1 MRPPL
6 VCYRHLPVRGHLLHQ
21 LHELT
26 RRLLWLQLR
35 VGLRRGRPPAPGVR
49 GSPWRVPSSPGQGM
63 EAPHLARECGPRPP
77 STPHVPAGRRQ
88 SGRQQCRASSSTCE
102 SGQLG
107 SGRRP
112 RSIQQDRN
120 VKREPLH
127 TIQVASTGS
136 RHLPV
141 CLGQD
146 STTEGLRGLGQVALP
161 SEPQFLHLQSGLVVT
176 ALPHRVTVIRI

>member
-1 MRPPL
+1 M
-6 VCYRHLPVRGHLLHQ
+6 
-21 LHELT
+21 
-26 RRLLWLQLR
+26 
-35 VGLRRGRPPAPGVR
+35 A
-49 GSPWRVPSSPGQGM
+49 
-63 EAPHLARECGPRPP
+63 
-77 STPHVPAGRRQ
+77 
-88 SGRQQCRASSSTCE
+88 STCYTPGPLYRPATTIH
-102 SGQLG
+102 SLSWGLG
-107 SGRRP
+107 GGAVITPILQMARWRYGVCVGGHSLAISALRFGL
-112 RSIQQDRN
+112 IQQDRN